1 MVLAD
6 GKTFREKFGPRG
18 VIHSRRYSEDRGHR
32 SADQKA
38 METVDDET
46 LDRAIEF
53 IKAQEAEGHFPC
65 LDGTL
70 RPAAGAPDLQ
80 SAP

>member
-1 MVLAD
+1 
-6 GKTFREKFGPRG
+6 
-18 VIHSRRYSEDRGHR
+18 
-32 SADQKA
+32 

-65 LDGTL
+65 LAGTL
-70 RPAAGAPDLQ
+70 RPAAGALIFNLRRDPYERATITSNTYFD
-80 SAP
+80 